1 MPSEAHMLWNLTFF
15 CIHLVALCG
24 FIVLYKSAPCWMQ
37 RLVVIGLAVSMALF
51 TLGHFIAFTYSLNPS
66 IGWWGSA
73 ELNVMARAIE
83 HVAILLYVFR
93 LIWQANHVEPPVW
106 TQSSAPSL
114 NSRA

>member
-37 RLVVIGLAVSMALF
+37 RLVVVGLAGSMALF
-51 TLGHFIAFTYSLNPS
+51 TISYFIGVMHSLDPSLGL
-66 IGWWGSA
+66 WGSA
-73 ELNVMARAIE
+73 ELSVMARAIE
-83 HVAILLYVFR
+83 HIAVLLYVFR
-93 LIWQANHVEPPVW
+93 LIWQSNHVEPAW

-114 NSRA
+114 SSRA